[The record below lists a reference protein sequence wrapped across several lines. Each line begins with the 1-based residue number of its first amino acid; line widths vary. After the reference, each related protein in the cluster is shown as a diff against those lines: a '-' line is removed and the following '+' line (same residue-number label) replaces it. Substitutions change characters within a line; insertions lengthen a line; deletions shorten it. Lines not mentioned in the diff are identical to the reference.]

1 MNNRI
6 IYCILLIFLPSN
18 FIQHWNL
25 CWFIFVCF
33 CLLLHLHWHGI
44 SSNKS
49 DTASMA
55 PKIVFLFNQLI
66 AYSYTFMIY
75 YRVLSSIFSNHIH
88 ACWLSKSKGFF
99 IVYIN
104 CVKDECRTMFYKGIF
119 GLLPFLLLFFLFVL
133 FSVSYVWKKE
143 KAIYGKVIE

>member
-49 DTASMA
+49 DSINGTKNRFSIQSIDRIFVYIYDIL
-55 PKIVFLFNQLI
+55 PSPFKHILKS
-66 AYSYTFMIY
+66 YSC
-75 YRVLSSIFSNHIH
+75 VLVVKEQGIFYCVHKLCERWMSNNVLQRNFWSST
-88 ACWLSKSKGFF
+88 FF
-99 IVYIN
+99 II
-104 CVKDECRTMFYKGIF
+104 I
-119 GLLPFLLLFFLFVL
+119 FFLFVL

-143 KAIYGKVIE
+143 KAIFGKVIE